1 MMAIR
6 PNLGIVARAQQL
18 LGGEPTENG
27 HGDHAFSVSASMAQ
41 LRFSTTKTSG
51 LSLSLRIA
59 SWFPPLACS
68 NKILASVRHHRRVI
82 PSAPMSRSASAPT
95 STRAKPVGPRRQR
108 RVKGLG
114 RARRNL
120 ALKFDMPRGALAQ
133 HTHLPIRQR
142 TYPGRGMESQL
153 DVAAEIA
160 FVVDVARE
168 AMCAFRQV
176 LKPAHA
182 GLRAAAARA
191 EQLPSHRHDALPR
204 RRQKQLHRIVGL
216 GRPQRRQRRRTN
228 AAQIDDRRM
237 PKVIDE
243 VRPKSM
249 RGRIAR
255 EFGPQRIESLAGGGL
270 RQVLNAPA
278 GDKRGTLALANDP
291 LDRRRRLAG
300 LSIKDAGMRS
310 HES

>member
-1 MMAIR
+1 
-6 PNLGIVARAQQL
+6 
-18 LGGEPTENG
+18 
-27 HGDHAFSVSASMAQ
+27 
-41 LRFSTTKTSG
+41 
-51 LSLSLRIA
+51 
-59 SWFPPLACS
+59 
-68 NKILASVRHHRRVI
+68 
-82 PSAPMSRSASAPT
+82 
-95 STRAKPVGPRRQR
+95 
-108 RVKGLG
+108 
-114 RARRNL
+114 
-120 ALKFDMPRGALAQ
+120 
-133 HTHLPIRQR
+133 
-142 TYPGRGMESQL
+142 MESQL

-204 RRQKQLHRIVGL
+204 RRQKQLHRMVGW

-255 EFGPQRIESLAGGGL
+255 EFGAQRIELLAGGGL

-310 HES
+310 HKS